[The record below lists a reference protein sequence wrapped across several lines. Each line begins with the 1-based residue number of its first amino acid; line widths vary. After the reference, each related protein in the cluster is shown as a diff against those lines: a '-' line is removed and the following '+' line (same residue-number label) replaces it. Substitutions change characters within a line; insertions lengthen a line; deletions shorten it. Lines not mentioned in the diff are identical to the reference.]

1 MILSKKVKI
10 YFLSKVEYTYI
21 NDHVYNVLILFLYF
35 SFDRA
40 SQSRD
45 SFFINQRGQEMP
57 EKEVSVK
64 QKEESSGKEKGI
76 KTKIRPILFLV
87 VILSLLVIAK
97 IFGLGEKLGQL
108 HNWIGGLGPLG
119 PLVFIAIYIVAVAAA
134 IPGSA
139 LTVAA
144 GALFGSVFGVIWV
157 SIASTLGASLAFLIA
172 RYFARDA
179 IVKWLSGNEK
189 FRRLDQLTE
198 DHGAIIVALTRLVP
212 IFPFNLLNYGFGL
225 TRVRFSTYVLWS
237 WLCMLPG
244 TVLYVV
250 GADAVTKGLTRG
262 EVPWV
267 LVGALAGTGIV
278 LFVIVRFARKKLQ
291 DKEGASGAGT
301 QPDRGKQS

>member
-1 MILSKKVKI
+1 MKNDTGGEQGKVPG
-10 YFLSKVEYTYI
+10 E
-21 NDHVYNVLILFLYF
+21 
-35 SFDRA
+35 
-40 SQSRD
+40 
-45 SFFINQRGQEMP
+45 
-57 EKEVSVK
+57 
-64 QKEESSGKEKGI
+64 GKSIMK
-76 KTKIRPILFLV
+76 KIRPILFLV

-97 IFGLGEKLGQL
+97 VFGLGEKLGDL
-108 HNWIGGLGPLG
+108 RDWIGTLGSLG
-119 PLVFIAIYIVAVAAA
+119 SLVFIALYIVAVVGA

-157 SIASTLGASLAFLIA
+157 SIASTVGASLAFLIA

-179 IVKWLSGNEK
+179 IVRWLSENEK

-225 TRVRFSTYVLWS
+225 TRVRFWTYVFWS

-267 LVGALAGTGIV
+267 LIGALAGIGLL
-278 LFVIVRFARKKLQ
+278 LFFIIRFARKKLQ
-291 DKEGASGAGT
+291 EKEGTSGTGT
-301 QPDRGKQS
+301 EPGREKQP

>member
-1 MILSKKVKI
+1 MPGIEGNTK
-10 YFLSKVEYTYI
+10 
-21 NDHVYNVLILFLYF
+21 
-35 SFDRA
+35 
-40 SQSRD
+40 
-45 SFFINQRGQEMP
+45 RGD
-57 EKEVSVK
+57 
-64 QKEESSGKEKGI
+64 ESSGKEKGI
-76 KTKIRPILFLV
+76 KSIVKPVLFLL

-97 IFGLGEKLGQL
+97 VFGLGEKLGEL
-108 HNWIGGLGPLG
+108 RDWIGTLGSLG
-119 PLVFIAIYIVAVAAA
+119 PLVFVAIYIVAVVAA

-179 IVKWLSGNEK
+179 IVKWLSKNEK

-267 LVGALAGTGIV
+267 LVGALTGTGIV